1 MGKQTE
7 KSIRIL
13 IAEDHEIARCGL
25 KTILDQQR
33 DFDVIGEVSSCEE
46 TLNLISSLSPD
57 VTLLNLTLND
67 GGSLDCIVKFKDLC
81 PNCKVLIYTA
91 STNKEIHLLAI
102 RYGAV
107 GILLKSQKAELVCKA
122 IRNVHLNDELWIDKT
137 LTTQMWKQ
145 HMQSTIESDIKE
157 SSSPSSSSTTTDKS
171 NSASSICHQNT
182 LTPRENQI
190 ACFSSKGLTAKQIG
204 EKLFISEKTVRN
216 QLTIIY
222 SKLNVKNQL
231 ELTINCSNC
240 NFLDICTK

>member
-1 MGKQTE
+1 MENKAE

-13 IAEDHEIARCGL
+13 IAEDHEIVRCGL
-25 KTILDQQR
+25 KTILDQQH
-33 DFDVIGEVSSCEE
+33 DLEVIGEASSCKEIL
-46 TLNLISSLSPD
+46 TLTSSLSPD
-57 VTLLNLTLND
+57 VTLLNLTLSD
-67 GGSLDCIVKFKDLC
+67 GGSLDSIVKFRDLC

-91 STNKEIHLLAI
+91 STDTEIQLLAI

-107 GILLKSQKAELVCKA
+107 GILLKSQTAELVCKA

-145 HMQSTIESDIKE
+145 HMQSTIESETKA
-157 SSSPSSSSTTTDKS
+157 SSSSSSSTTDKS
-171 NSASSICHQNT
+171 SSSASTCPQHR

-190 ACFSSKGLTAKQIG
+190 ACFSSKGLTAKLIG